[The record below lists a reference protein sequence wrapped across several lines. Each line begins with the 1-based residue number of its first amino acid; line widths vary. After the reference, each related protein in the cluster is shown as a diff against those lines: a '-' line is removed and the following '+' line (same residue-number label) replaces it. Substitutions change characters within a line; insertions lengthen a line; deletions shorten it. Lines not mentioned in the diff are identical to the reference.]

1 MSPPGRPKGERT
13 PERASA
19 AGKSTSARVPRA
31 ASGFAALS
39 ATLAIQIYT
48 SVTAAAVAV
57 LAPVLASDFG
67 IAPSWIGVFIGLLY
81 VGAMTGSLAS
91 GELVGRYGAIR
102 VSQACVVLCAV
113 GMVTMAALPAT
124 GVMLFALTAVLMG
137 MGYGPITVASSEV
150 LVRTTR
156 PDRMALTFSIKQTG
170 VPAGTAIAGALLP
183 AAALAFG
190 WRGAFVAVAVAG
202 VFVAASSEPVRR
214 ALDLRHAGRG
224 PVTLTSLLAP
234 LAMVIRTP
242 RLFEL
247 SLTGLGFAS
256 VQVSI
261 TSFLVVY
268 LTDALGWSLVAAGLA
283 LTCVTVAAVPGRIVW
298 GIVADRTRR
307 ATQVLVTLG
316 VVSALCGV
324 AFACAQPSWPAWVLL
339 PLATV
344 YGFTA
349 IGWNG
354 VQISEVARRAP
365 AGAAAAATGGSGF
378 ITFSGV
384 MLGPMVFG
392 VLAALTGGYRAS
404 FMLCA
409 ATSALAAAFLLRRH
423 RQRGGAH
430 PSI

>member
-1 MSPPGRPKGERT
+1 MTGR
-13 PERASA
+13 A
-19 AGKSTSARVPRA
+19 PRA
-31 ASGFAALS
+31 ASSFAALS
-39 ATLAIQIYT
+39 ATLAIQVYT
-48 SVTAAAVAV
+48 SVTATAVAV
-57 LAPVLASDFG
+57 LAPVLALEFG

-81 VGAMTGSLAS
+81 VGAMAGSLAS

-102 VSQACVVLCAV
+102 VSQACVLLCAV
-113 GMVTMAALPAT
+113 GMIAMAVLPAT
-124 GVMLFALTAVLMG
+124 GVALFALTAVLMG

-190 WRGAFVAVAVAG
+190 WRGAFAAVALAG
-202 VFVAASSEPVRR
+202 LFVAASSEPVRR
-214 ALDLRHAGRG
+214 ALDLRHGGRG
-224 PVTLTSLLAP
+224 PVTLRSLLAP
-234 LAMVIRTP
+234 LAMVTRAP
-242 RLFEL
+242 RLLEL
-247 SLTGLGFAS
+247 ALTGLAFAS

-283 LTCVTVAAVPGRIVW
+283 LTCVTIAAVPGRIVW

-307 ATQVLVTLG
+307 ARTVLVTIGL
-316 VVSALCGV
+316 VSALCGI

-378 ITFSGV
+378 ITFTGV

-392 VLAALTGGYRAS
+392 ALAAITGGYRAS
-404 FMLCA
+404 FLLCA
-409 ATSALAAAFLLRRH
+409 ATSALAAMFLLRRN
-423 RQRGGAH
+423 QGTS
-430 PSI
+430 PPPPT